1 MSKKVRAATLDL
13 VNLDDEAFTQLYTH
27 RVEPLLKAREGE
39 RQKAVKAC
47 VWRGSLGTVVALG
60 ITGVS
65 FNFFD
70 VDAVIIIGCL
80 SFGAVYWY
88 AFEPINKV
96 AATAKIDSLS
106 AISQAIGCEYE
117 YSGFTPD
124 AFPKFNELL
133 LLPPCD
139 RSGYHDRF
147 GGHHHGCAFAFCDG
161 HLERKVRSNKS
172 TRWVT
177 VFRGQLIKIAFPK
190 QFLGLTIV
198 RRDAGMFNF
207 LERWSSSLDRVGLN
221 DSRMEKA
228 FEVYSNDQVEAR
240 YLLHPVFM
248 ERLLEL
254 ETRFKGKNLR
264 CAFVEGNLLIVVE
277 GGDKF
282 EIGSMFS
289 PLADAS
295 RVRTI
300 VDDLSE
306 ILRLIDA
313 VLTAERGALPTA

>member
-1 MSKKVRAATLDL
+1 MSKKAHAATLDL
-13 VNLDDEAFTQLYTH
+13 VSLDDAAFTQLYAQ

-39 RQKAVKAC
+39 RKKAVKTC
-47 VWRGSLGTVVALG
+47 VWRGSLGTVAALAV
-60 ITGVS
+60 TGVS
-65 FNFFD
+65 FAYFD
-70 VDAVIIIGCL
+70 VDVVIIVGSL

-88 AFEPINKV
+88 AFEPVNKV
-96 AATAKIDSLS
+96 AAAAKVESLS

-117 YSGFTPD
+117 VSGFTPE
-124 AFPKFNELL
+124 ALPQFNELS
-133 LLPPCD
+133 LLPNCD
-139 RSGYHDRF
+139 RSDYHDRF

-177 VFRGQLIKIAFPK
+177 VFRGQLIQIAFPK
-190 QFLGLTIV
+190 KFLGITIV

-207 LERWSSSLDRVGLN
+207 LERWSSSLARVGLN
-221 DSRMEKA
+221 DRRLESA

-264 CAFVEGNLLIVVE
+264 CAFVEGNLLIAVE

-289 PLADAS
+289 PLADAR

-306 ILRLIDA
+306 IMRLIDA
-313 VLTAERGALPTA
+313 VLTAERGALPSA